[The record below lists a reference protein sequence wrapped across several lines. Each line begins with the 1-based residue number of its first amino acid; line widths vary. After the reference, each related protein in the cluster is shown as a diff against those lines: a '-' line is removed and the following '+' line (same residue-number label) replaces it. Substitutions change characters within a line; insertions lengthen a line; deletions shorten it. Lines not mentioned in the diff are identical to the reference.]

1 MHLAILAAPG
11 AEVCVPKLWHGQKRG
26 ALHKGPA
33 WHRQSKGM
41 GIESLLNLF
50 GADAVCSFDRAYAVQ
65 LLCLLVPRHPDSE
78 SGRP

>member
-1 MHLAILAAPG
+1 MCSKAMARSKA
-11 AEVCVPKLWHGQKRG
+11 RG
-26 ALHKGPA
+26 FAQGPA

-65 LLCLLVPRHPDSE
+65 LVFLLVPRHPDSE